1 MTVHGKRLYMV
12 TAHKIVLLLFYQGRL
27 DVGRQEQAQ
36 EMELVFQQF
45 ELVFAFP
52 YCPLKIR

>member
-1 MTVHGKRLYMV
+1 MTVYGKRLYMV
-12 TAHKIVLLLFYQGRL
+12 TAHKIVVVLFYPGRL